1 MKIAILGAGAMGS
14 LFGGL
19 LAEAGATVTLLDVN
33 QQHLD
38 AIRRNGLHLD
48 TQGLG
53 IPDGTRTVTNLA
65 TARPEEATE
74 VPDLLMIFT
83 KTHQI
88 AQALASARHLLG
100 PATWILT
107 LQNGLGNVEAISAF
121 IPRSRILVGVTT
133 LPADFLGPAHV
144 ASHGGGL
151 IRMGYADST
160 TPTDHPGHRPFNGC
174 CRLCQVVDL
183 FNQAGLRT
191 TADPN
196 VWAAVW
202 EKAAFN
208 AAFNALCAVTGCTV
222 EQIEFVPSG
231 PQMAL
236 AVVAETI
243 AVARAA
249 GIPADLERTQA
260 MLLGSFKTHAGHQP
274 SMLQDILAHR
284 RTEIDS
290 INGAIVRAAAQHNIP
305 VPHTEMLYT
314 LVSLI
319 EARNASRPEQG
330 PLNECRPERGPLNEC
345 HPERSAATALASGV

>member
-1 MKIAILGAGAMGS
+1 MNIAILGAGAMGS

-19 LAEAGATVTLLDVN
+19 LAEAGASVTLLDVN

-38 AIRRNGLHLD
+38 AIRRDGLRLETDH
-48 TQGLG
+48 Q
-53 IPDGTRTVTNLA
+53 TRTITALA
-65 TARPEEATE
+65 ACRPEQATQI
-74 VPDLLMIFT
+74 PDLLLIFT

-88 AQALASARHLLG
+88 AAALGSARHLLG
-100 PATWILT
+100 PETWVLT

-121 IPRSRILVGVTT
+121 VPPERILVGVTT
-133 LPADFLGPAHV
+133 IPADFLGPAHV

-151 IRMGYADST
+151 IRMGHAADAAH
-160 TPTDHPGHRPFNGC
+160 TDHPGHRPFNGS

-183 FNQAGLRT
+183 FHRAGLRA

-196 VWAAVW
+196 VWAAIW

-222 EQIEFVPSG
+222 EQIGWVPSG
-231 PQMAL
+231 PEMAL
-236 AVVAETI
+236 AVVAEAI

-249 GIPADLERTQA
+249 GIPADLEHTQA
-260 MLLGSFKTHAGHQP
+260 MVLRSLTTHAGHQP

-290 INGAIVRAAAQHNIP
+290 INGAIVRAARERNIP
-305 VPHTEMLYT
+305 VPYTEMLWT

-319 EARNASRPEQG
+319 DARQGAERPSLQ
-330 PLNECRPERGPLNEC
+330 PSSSDRL
-345 HPERSAATALASGV
+345 AATIS

>member
-1 MKIAILGAGAMGS
+1 MNIAILGAGAMGS

-19 LAEAGATVTLLDVN
+19 LAEAGASVTLLDVN

-38 AIRRNGLHLD
+38 AIRRDGLRLETDHH
-48 TQGLG
+48 TC
-53 IPDGTRTVTNLA
+53 TVTALA
-65 TARPEEATE
+65 ACRPEQATQ
-74 VPDLLMIFT
+74 VPDLLLIFT

-88 AQALASARHLLG
+88 AAALGSARHLLG
-100 PATWILT
+100 PDTWVLT

-121 IPRSRILVGVTT
+121 VPPERILVGVTT
-133 LPADFLGPAHV
+133 IPADFLGPAHV

-151 IRMGYADST
+151 IRMGHAADAAH
-160 TPTDHPGHRPFNGC
+160 TDHPGHRPFNGS

-183 FNQAGLRT
+183 FHRAGLRA

-196 VWAAVW
+196 VWAAIW

-222 EQIEFVPSG
+222 EQIGWVPSG

-236 AVVAETI
+236 AVVAEAI

-249 GIPADLERTQA
+249 GIPADLEHTQA
-260 MLLGSFKTHAGHQP
+260 MVLRSLTTHAGHQP

-290 INGAIVRAAAQHNIP
+290 INGAIVRAARERNIP
-305 VPHTEMLYT
+305 VPYTEMLWT
-314 LVSLI
+314 LVSI
-319 EARNASRPEQG
+319 IDARQAVVSSPNSGSDTQQPT
-330 PLNECRPERGPLNEC
+330 L
-345 HPERSAATALASGV
+345 ATA